1 MRKEQRKM
9 RETTERI
16 AAGLEDNSLTSHEKA
31 KRILAQAKKM
41 EKSENLVAV
50 RVDKKIV
57 RLMSP
62 EKARRLGVI
71 K

>member
-9 RETTERI
+9 RETTDRI
-16 AAGLEDNSLTSHEKA
+16 AAELEDKSLSAHEKA
-31 KRILAQAKKM
+31 QKILIQAKKM

-50 RVDKKIV
+50 RVDKKTV

>member
-31 KRILAQAKKM
+31 KMILAQAKKM

-50 RVDKKIV
+50 RVDKKTV
-57 RLMSP
+57 RLMST

>member
-16 AAGLEDNSLTSHEKA
+16 AAGLEDNSLTAHEKA

-50 RVDKKIV
+50 RIDKKTV
-57 RLMSP
+57 RLMSLD
-62 EKARRLGVI
+62 KARRLGVI